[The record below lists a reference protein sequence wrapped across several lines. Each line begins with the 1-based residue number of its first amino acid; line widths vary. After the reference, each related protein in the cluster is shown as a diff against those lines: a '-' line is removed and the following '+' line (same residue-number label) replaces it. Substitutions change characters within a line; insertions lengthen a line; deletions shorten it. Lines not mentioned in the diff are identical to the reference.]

1 MYIAIMSTHIFVDAI
16 IVCMA
21 DARSGVGTDIV
32 FDVSCRGMLARPTQG
47 SGSMPSVDT
56 SGRLGADQNREEA
69 AWVDQGMVVTQGR
82 QEPLEP
88 GEQAQNQLVP
98 PRDDLP
104 PSLGEPVR

>member
-21 DARSGVGTDIV
+21 DARSGVGTNIV

-56 SGRLGADQNREEA
+56 SGRLGADQNPGGGGLGRSGYGGDAGEA
-69 AWVDQGMVVTQGR
+69 GTSRARGAGSKSTRASQG
-82 QEPLEP
+82 
-88 GEQAQNQLVP
+88 
-98 PRDDLP
+98 
-104 PSLGEPVR
+104 